1 MAGKSEYD
9 RSVGTWSPAG
19 RLFQL
24 EYAIQAI
31 KLGTTAIGL
40 VTKEGVLLVVEKK
53 LANSLIVP
61 KTIQKVFEIDHHVGC
76 ATAGLLAD
84 ARMLVDHARNEA
96 QNHWFTYNEPLSV
109 ESCVNAI
116 ADLALDFADVT
127 DGRRKKTMSRPFGVA
142 MLVGGVNDGKP
153 ALWVTDPSGTYK
165 FMFWFL
171 RQLLL
176 FDNDIVACTEYQ
188 AAAIGSAQ
196 EGATSLLAEQ
206 YKPDMTLAEAEIVG
220 VGILRQMME
229 EKMTTVNVEV
239 AKVPLSTGKFH
250 LYSAT
255 EIEAVINRLP
265 APLEY

>member
-1 MAGKSEYD
+1 MSKSEYD
-9 RSVGTWSPAG
+9 RSVGTWSPEG

-24 EYAIQAI
+24 EYAIAAI

-40 VTKEGVLLVVEKK
+40 VTKEGVLFVVEKK

-61 KTIQKVFEIDHHVGC
+61 KTIEKVFEIDHHLGC

-109 ESCVNAI
+109 ESTVNAI

-127 DGRRKKTMSRPFGVA
+127 DGKRKKTMSRPFGVA
-142 MLVGGVNDGKP
+142 MLVGGVNDNKKP
-153 ALWVTDPSGTYK
+153 ALWVTDPSGT
-165 FMFWFL
+165 
-171 RQLLL
+171 
-176 FDNDIVACTEYQ
+176 CTQYT

-206 YKPDMTLAEAEIVG
+206 FKSDMTLAEAEVCAL
-220 VGILRQMME
+220 GILRQMME

-239 AKVPLSTGKFH
+239 ASIPVSTGQYH

-255 EIEAVINRLP
+255 EIGNIINRLP

>member
-96 QNHWFTYNEPLSV
+96 QSHWFTYNEPLSI

-142 MLVGGVNDGKP
+142 MLVGGVNDDGKP
-153 ALWVTDPSGTYK
+153 ALWVTDPSGT
-165 FMFWFL
+165 
-171 RQLLL
+171 
-176 FDNDIVACTEYQ
+176 CTEYT

-196 EGATSLLAEQ
+196 EGATSLLSEQ
-206 YKPDMTLAEAEIVG
+206 YKADMTLAEAEIVG

-229 EKMTTVNVEV
+229 EKMTTTNIEV
-239 AKVPLSTGKFH
+239 AKIPTSTKKYH
-250 LYSAT
+250 LYSAA
-255 EIEAVINRLP
+255 EIESVINRLP

>member
-153 ALWVTDPSGTYK
+153 ALWVTDPSGT
-165 FMFWFL
+165 
-171 RQLLL
+171 
-176 FDNDIVACTEYQ
+176 CTEYQ

-196 EGATSLLAEQ
+196 EGATSLLSEQ